1 MKEHDCLGTDYTREG
16 KGREE
21 RREREKREREGK
33 GWKERGLS
41 TEPWKTSIFT
51 RYIKVT
57 EMEQL

>member
-1 MKEHDCLGTDYTREG
+1 MKEYDCLGIDYTREE

-21 RREREKREREGK
+21 RREKGEREREGK
-33 GWKERGLS
+33 GWKERGLRA
-41 TEPWKTSIFT
+41 EPWKTSIFT